1 MKFLHTADWHVGR
14 TIRGRSRADEHE
26 AVLAELASVARA
38 HEVDAVLV
46 CGDVFDTAA
55 PTPESE
61 RIAYQALLDL
71 ASSGTRV
78 VVIAGNH
85 DSDRRWQAVQPLLEL
100 GAVITRPVFADPETS
115 VVEVPSRDGRQLMLV
130 AALPFLSQRWVVKAS
145 QLMGGEASESVQ
157 VYEQRYRQLTEW
169 LCSRFRPDTVNV
181 VAAHAFVHG
190 ADPSGSERAAHLS
203 SAYGV
208 PATVFPAAAHYVALG
223 HLHRPQSIAGPCPIR
238 YCGSPLQLDFGEA
251 GQRKVAVV
259 VDASPGAPARVEE
272 VPLTAGRRLAVVD
285 GTLEELRGRAGSGGD
300 ASLDSDAYL
309 RVHVREKLRIG
320 LADEV
325 RELFPNA
332 VDVVLEG
339 SRKGADRPLDF
350 DTRAGRSPRE
360 LFDAYL
366 RGAGIADR
374 ALTVLF
380 DELYEEAVS

>member
-1 MKFLHTADWHVGR
+1 VKFLHTADWHIGR
-14 TIRGRSRADEHE
+14 MIRGRSRADEHE
-26 AVLAELASVARA
+26 AVLAELASIARTQ
-38 HEVDAVLV
+38 EVDAVLV
-46 CGDVFDTAA
+46 CGDIFDTAA

-61 RIAYQALLDL
+61 RIAYRGLLDL
-71 ASSGTRV
+71 ASSGARV

-115 VVEVPSRDGRQLMLV
+115 VVEVPSRDGRELMLV

-145 QLMGGEASESVQ
+145 QLMGGQAAESVQ
-157 VYEQRYRQLTEW
+157 LYEERYRQLTEW
-169 LCSRFRPDTVNV
+169 LCARFRPDAVNV

-190 ADPSGSERAAHLS
+190 SDPSGSERAAHLS

-208 PATVFPAAAHYVALG
+208 PATVFPSTAHYVALG
-223 HLHRPQSIAGPCPIR
+223 HLHRPQEIPGPCPIR

-251 GQRKVAVV
+251 GQQKVAVV
-259 VDASPGAPARVEE
+259 VEATPGVPARVTE
-272 VPLTAGRRLAVVD
+272 VPLTAGRQLAIVE
-285 GTLEELRGRAGSGGD
+285 GTLPELKAVATTHER
-300 ASLDSDAYL
+300 SDQYL
-309 RVHVREKLRIG
+309 RVHVREKLRVG

-339 SRKGADRPLDF
+339 STARGHREE
-350 DTRAGRSPRE
+350 RVVAGRSPRE

-366 RGAGIADR
+366 ESVGVDDD
-374 ALTVLF
+374 ALSALF
-380 DELYEEAVS
+380 DELYEEVTT